1 MQPGSWPETG
11 TAAQPW
17 RTITADGLAGVW
29 PRAAVVDVRSREEYS
44 IARIP
49 GSLNIPLDDLPAR
62 LADCPHAIPDRQQ
75 QACCI
80 PPGVLALIPEHA
92 LDLPLH
98 RFHEGEQQMLIERI
112 YDEDLAQ
119 ASYLIGCQAKG
130 EAVVVDGR
138 RDIAVYQD
146 LARKNGMKIVAVTET
161 HIHADYLS
169 GTRELAAATGATIY
183 VSGEGGPD
191 WQYEFDG
198 ERLFDGDT
206 ITLGNISIKALHTPG
221 HTPEHLSFLVT
232 DGAFSDQPGYLLSGD
247 FVFSG
252 DLGRPDLLD
261 EAAGGVDTRFMGA
274 KQLFTSLR
282 DKFLTLPD
290 YVQVHPAH
298 GAGSACGKALGAIPS
313 STVGYERL
321 YAWWGPYL
329 AANDEQGFIDELLD
343 GQPDAHAYF
352 GRMKRE
358 NREGPAVM
366 GERAPLPELAPG
378 IVAAGLAEDTL
389 TFIDTRPNSEVHEG
403 TVARSLNVP
412 AGKSVAS
419 YGAWVVNP
427 ETDKNP
433 LVLLAPDQDT
443 AQDMWDHLVRV
454 GIDNVAGYV
463 TSLEGLPAA
472 VPKLIQPEELED
484 FDAAMVLDVR
494 NRTEHTAGHIPGS
507 HQLSGGRAMWH
518 LDELPANGTI
528 VTYCQSGVRNSVAAS
543 ALRRA
548 GYDVVELDGSYAG
561 WSAWKQARESVSS
574 N

>member
-1 MQPGSWPETG
+1 
-11 TAAQPW
+11 
-17 RTITADGLAGVW
+17 
-29 PRAAVVDVRSREEYS
+29 
-44 IARIP
+44 
-49 GSLNIPLDDLPAR
+49 
-62 LADCPHAIPDRQQ
+62 
-75 QACCI
+75 
-80 PPGVLALIPEHA
+80 
-92 LDLPLH
+92 
-98 RFHEGEQQMLIERI
+98 MLIERI

-130 EAVVVDGR
+130 EAIVVDGR

-146 LARKNGMKIVAVTET
+146 LAARNGLKIVAVTET

-169 GTRELAAATGATIY
+169 GTRELAAATGAKIY
-183 VSGEGGPD
+183 MSGEGGPD

-198 ERLFDGDT
+198 ERLRDGDR
-206 ITLGNISIKALHTPG
+206 ITLGNISIQALHTPG

-232 DGAFSDQPGYLLSGD
+232 DGAFSDQPGDLLSGD

-261 EAAGGVDTRFMGA
+261 EAAGGVDTRFAGA
-274 KQLFTSLR
+274 QQLFTSLR

-290 YVQVHPAH
+290 YVQVHPGH

-329 AANDEQGFIDELLD
+329 AANDEQGFINELLD

-358 NREGPAVM
+358 NREGPAIM
-366 GERAPLPELAPG
+366 GARTPLQELDPADVAKDLAADRA
-378 IVAAGLAEDTL
+378 
-389 TFIDTRPNSEVHEG
+389 TFIDTRPNSVVHEE
-403 TVARSLNVP
+403 TVVRSLNVP

-433 LVLLAPDQDT
+433 LVLLASDQEA
-443 AQDMWDHLVRV
+443 AQEIWNHLIRV
-454 GIDNVAGYV
+454 GIDNVSGYITDV
-463 TSLEGLPAA
+463 GGLPTFT
-472 VPKLIQPEELED
+472 PQLIKPADLTG
-484 FDAAMVLDVR
+484 FDSAMVLDVR
-494 NRTEHTAGHIPGS
+494 NRTEHSAGHIPGS
-507 HQLSGGRAMWH
+507 HQLSGGRVMWH
-518 LDELPANGTI
+518 LDELPADGTI

-548 GYDVVELDGSYAG
+548 GYDIVELDGSYAG
-561 WSAWKQARESVSS
+561 WTAWQQQLESAPTS
-574 N
+574 

>member
-1 MQPGSWPETG
+1 
-11 TAAQPW
+11 
-17 RTITADGLAGVW
+17 
-29 PRAAVVDVRSREEYS
+29 
-44 IARIP
+44 
-49 GSLNIPLDDLPAR
+49 
-62 LADCPHAIPDRQQ
+62 
-75 QACCI
+75 
-80 PPGVLALIPEHA
+80 
-92 LDLPLH
+92 
-98 RFHEGEQQMLIERI
+98 MLIERI

-130 EAVVVDGR
+130 EAIVVDGR

-146 LARKNGMKIVAVTET
+146 LAAKNGMKIVAVTET

-191 WQYEFDG
+191 WQYQFEG
-198 ERLFDGDT
+198 ERLHDGDT
-206 ITLGNISIKALHTPG
+206 ITLGNITIQAVHTPG

-261 EAAGGVDTRFMGA
+261 EAAGGVDTRFVGA
-274 KQLFTSLR
+274 RQLFASLR
-282 DKFLTLPD
+282 EKFLTLPD
-290 YVQVHPAH
+290 HVQVHPGH

-313 STVGYERL
+313 TTVGYERL

-358 NREGPAVM
+358 NREGPAIL
-366 GERAPLPELAPG
+366 GDRAPLPELSTE
-378 IVAAGLAEDTL
+378 IVTAGLAEDTL
-389 TFIDTRPNSEVHEG
+389 TFIDTRSNTEVQQG

-427 ETDKNP
+427 ETDTNP
-433 LVLLAPDQDT
+433 LVLLAPGQAA
-443 AQDMWDHLVRV
+443 AQEMWDHLIRV

-463 TSLEGLPAA
+463 TGIEGLPGFTPTL
-472 VPKLIQPEELED
+472 VQPEELET

-494 NRTEHTAGHIPGS
+494 NKTEHTAGHIPGS
-507 HQLSGGRAMWH
+507 HQLSGGRVMWH
-518 LDELPANGTI
+518 LDELPAGGTI
-528 VTYCQSGVRNSVAAS
+528 VSYCQSGVRNSVAAS

-548 GYDVVELDGSYAG
+548 GYNVVELDGSYA
-561 WSAWKQARESVSS
+561 AWNARQNSVPAA
-574 N
+574 